1 MNYFVDAKSF
11 IEWVQSQ
18 KRFSKK
24 TNLDNMKYFCKLLCN
39 PESSFKAIHVT
50 GTNGKGSTVA
60 MLTSVLMAKGYNVGT
75 FTSPYIECFNERIA
89 FNTKPIDDDDLLKMA
104 NRVIEIY
111 PILEENNFP
120 KPTFFEFITLCAFCY
135 FKSLNNLD
143 YAVIEVGMGG
153 RLDSTNVITPIV
165 SIITNVALD
174 HMQILGNTKEAI
186 LIEKLGIVKDNIPV
200 VCGLKEENLKMIATN
215 VANIHNSQIVFPK
228 YNEVKNVKCDLSDTC
243 FTYQGQ
249 DYQLS
254 LLGFHQVENALLV
267 IETFNLLKDD
277 LKLSIQDLH
286 NGLKN
291 TKWVGRLEK
300 INDDPVIY
308 IDGGHNIDG
317 ISRITEFVKSLN
329 IPNVRAVI
337 SISHDKELLP
347 MIKMVDE
354 TFDEIIFTSYTYARS
369 AKAEDLYN
377 LSSSK
382 NKKCIEN
389 LDVVVKY
396 VLTNK
401 KPITIFLGSLYLA
414 SEIRNKLKKKPIFG
428 YFFSNT

>member
-228 YNEVKNVKCDLSDTC
+228 YSEVKNVKCDLSKTC

-249 DYQLS
+249 DYKLS

-389 LDVVVKY
+389 LDVAVKY

-401 KPITIFLGSLYLA
+401 KPITVFLGSLYLA
-414 SEIRNKLKKKPIFG
+414 SEIRNKLKK
-428 YFFSNT
+428 

>member
-186 LIEKLGIVKDNIPV
+186 LKEKLGIVKDNIPV

-228 YNEVKNVKCDLSDTC
+228 YNEVKNVKCDLSKTC

-389 LDVVVKY
+389 LDVAVKY

-414 SEIRNKLKKKPIFG
+414 SEIRNKLKK
-428 YFFSNT
+428 

>member
-186 LIEKLGIVKDNIPV
+186 LKEKLGIVKDNIPV

-228 YNEVKNVKCDLSDTC
+228 YNEVKNVKCDLSKTC

-347 MIKMVDE
+347 MIKMVDK

-389 LDVVVKY
+389 IDVAVKY

-414 SEIRNKLKKKPIFG
+414 SEIRNKLKK
-428 YFFSNT
+428 

>member
-186 LIEKLGIVKDNIPV
+186 LKEKLGIVKDNIPV

-228 YNEVKNVKCDLSDTC
+228 YNEVKNVKCDLSKTC

-347 MIKMVDE
+347 MIKMVDK

-389 LDVVVKY
+389 LDVAVKY

-401 KPITIFLGSLYLA
+401 KAVCI
-414 SEIRNKLKKKPIFG
+414 
-428 YFFSNT
+428 

>member
-60 MLTSVLMAKGYNVGT
+60 MITSVLMAKGYNVGT

-186 LIEKLGIVKDNIPV
+186 LKEKLGIVKDNIPV

-228 YNEVKNVKCDLSDTC
+228 YNEVKNVKCDLSKTC

-347 MIKMVDE
+347 MIKMVDK

-389 LDVVVKY
+389 LDVAVKY

-414 SEIRNKLKKKPIFG
+414 SEIRNKLKK
-428 YFFSNT
+428 

>member
-1 MNYFVDAKSF
+1 MDYFVDAKSF

-215 VANIHNSQIVFPK
+215 DANIHNSQIVFPK
-228 YNEVKNVKCDLSDTC
+228 YNEVKNVKCDLSKTC

-389 LDVVVKY
+389 LDVAVKY

-414 SEIRNKLKKKPIFG
+414 SEIRNKLKK
-428 YFFSNT
+428 